1 MIDNNTNQKAG
12 PSKSELKRT
21 AHAQQALGERL
32 ARLATRQL
40 RALELPEAL
49 LEAIEEFHR
58 LPKSHLARRRQLQF
72 IGRLMRDIDQPAIEK
87 QLQALEAPAPPQPEL
102 TPAEIWT
109 ENVLREGTSVVE
121 SLLHLAPALDRQK
134 LRQLQRNASKA
145 RGNCRTEQNTA
156 ATACLYLRVSV
167 SPLNTGPAGPFCE
180 EGGTIR
186 RRSRRFALAD

>member
-1 MIDNNTNQKAG
+1 MIDNNTNKKAG

-21 AHAQQALGERL
+21 AHAQQALGEAL
-32 ARLATRQL
+32 AQLATRQL

-49 LEAIEEFHR
+49 LEAIEEFQR

-87 QLQALEAPAPPQPEL
+87 QLQALEAPAPPQLEL

-109 ENVLREGTSVVE
+109 ENMLREGTSVVE

-145 RGNCRTEQNTA
+145 KETA
-156 ATACLYLRVSV
+156 ELNKIRQQLLAYISEYL
-167 SPLNTGPAGPFCE
+167 
-180 EGGTIR
+180 
-186 RRSRRFALAD
+186 

>member
-1 MIDNNTNQKAG
+1 MIDNNTNKKAG

-21 AHAQQALGERL
+21 AHAQQALGEAL

-49 LEAIEEFHR
+49 LEAIEEFQR

-87 QLQALEAPAPPQPEL
+87 QLQALEAPAPPQLEL

-145 RGNCRTEQNTA
+145 KGTA
-156 ATACLYLRVSV
+156 ELNKIRQQLLAYISEYL
-167 SPLNTGPAGPFCE
+167 
-180 EGGTIR
+180 
-186 RRSRRFALAD
+186 

>member
-1 MIDNNTNQKAG
+1 MIDNNTNKKAG

-21 AHAQQALGERL
+21 AHAQQALGEAL

-49 LEAIEEFHR
+49 LGAVDEFHR

-72 IGRLMRDIDQPAIEK
+72 IGKLMRDINQPAIER
-87 QLQALEAPAPPQPEL
+87 QLQALEAPAPSQPKL
-102 TPAEIWT
+102 TTAEIWT
-109 ENVLREGTSVVE
+109 EYVLEADASVIE

-145 RGNCRTEQNTA
+145 KGTA
-156 ATACLYLRVSV
+156 ELNKIRQQLLAYISEYL
-167 SPLNTGPAGPFCE
+167 
-180 EGGTIR
+180 
-186 RRSRRFALAD
+186 

>member
-49 LEAIEEFHR
+49 REAIEEFHR

-87 QLQALEAPAPPQPEL
+87 QLQALEAPVPSQPEF

-109 ENVLREGTSVVE
+109 ENVLKR
-121 SLLHLAPALDRQK
+121 R
-134 LRQLQRNASKA
+134 R
-145 RGNCRTEQNTA
+145 
-156 ATACLYLRVSV
+156 
-167 SPLNTGPAGPFCE
+167 
-180 EGGTIR
+180 IR
-186 RRSRRFALAD
+186 R